1 MFGVEDLIKI
11 DRYLTDLGSRPAGWA
26 DDLRSAVSLGFTRR
40 PWDKQ
45 TPTQTVDEMIDAMD
59 TDLVGASSADI
70 TAERGWLRGALGA
83 VTTTCTWPELGGDN
97 VQIIRVY
104 MNHSGQWL
112 CEYWQET
119 RYHHPSV

>member
-11 DRYLTDLGSRPAGWA
+11 DRHLTELQSRPAGWA

-40 PWDKQ
+40 AWDMQ
-45 TPTQTVDEMIDAMD
+45 TPAQTVDEMIDAID
-59 TDLVGASSADI
+59 ADLVPVSTVDV
-70 TAERGWLRGALGA
+70 TAEHGWLRGTLGA
-83 VTTTCTWPELGGDN
+83 VTTTCTWPELGADN

-104 MNHSGQWL
+104 TNHSGKWL

-119 RYHHPSV
+119 RYHRPRV